1 MMECIRF
8 AVDTIA
14 GNIDEARRY
23 IRLAMEYRE
32 TQKPL
37 ADWCRDMASMHINF
51 NAAGMANARRLI
63 DDMRAASDHPEY
75 AEGAAAVW
83 MDRLMSLTSAN
94 AEAKAIV
101 DSYK

>member
-1 MMECIRF
+1 MQMLKWVME
-8 AVDTIA
+8 TME
-14 GNIDEARRY
+14 GNVREARKYALKAYDLRDKH
-23 IRLAMEYRE
+23 
-32 TQKPL
+32 KPA
-37 ADWCRDMASMHINF
+37 ADWCRDMAAMHINF

-94 AEAKAIV
+94 AEAKAMV

>member
-1 MMECIRF
+1 MECIRF

-14 GNIDEARRY
+14 ENIDEARRY
-23 IRLAMEYRE
+23 IKLAMEYRE
-32 TQKPL
+32 KQKPL
-37 ADWCRDMASMHINF
+37 ADWCRDMAAMHINF

-63 DDMRAASDHPEY
+63 DDMRTVSDHPEY

-83 MDRLMSLTSAN
+83 MDWLMSLTSAN
-94 AEAKAIV
+94 AEAKAMV